1 MRDLVPTLYTS
12 SRSNAAVSR
21 PKSSGTVGS
30 SPGWLDANSAQRKAP
45 SVVSATSDR
54 PNPGDLHKKQNKI
67 LIYVGDYK
75 NCYFVFNIC
84 KKLYNKSWNIKKKT
98 M

>member
-67 LIYVGDYK
+67 VIHVGGLQ
-75 NCYFVFNIC
+75 
-84 KKLYNKSWNIKKKT
+84 KLLFCLQYL
-98 M
+98 